1 MLSKKTYA
9 GLDIRIYDSFMKTEG
24 QEPSRKHQAVVALW
38 ALGVALVLGVLLLG
52 GGYLLL
58 TGHTREARQQAQNE
72 LGTIADLKAAQV
84 ADWYRD
90 RVVDTGRLV
99 QGPLDQEVLRRYLQ
113 GPLDPTRERHLRP
126 WLEHLRQG
134 GYARIILF
142 DGKGLPRLSVPANLG
157 SASWSY
163 DQAQLRRALQS
174 EDLMVSDLHRNP
186 DHSTVHLNIWV
197 PISAGLSSGAA
208 PVGTLLFRV
217 DPAQGLYPLLKA
229 WPTPSQTA
237 EILLIRRDEREAV
250 VLNDL
255 RHQGGAPLALR
266 MTLGPTTSRPVAMA
280 ALGQEGQTEGLDYRQ
295 VPVVAAVRRVNGTP
309 WSLVAKVDER
319 ELYGPIR
326 RRTLISAVG
335 LLALLGLSVL
345 GLVMLVRLREGASV
359 RARLALSQRFEWLI
373 REANDSI
380 LLLDSEGRILE
391 ANAQAVAQYGYSEA
405 EFKGMNILDLRPPEI
420 RETAQAQFAQMK
432 ALGALR
438 FETTHRRK
446 DGTIVTV
453 EVSARSFASP
463 DGPRISSLIRD
474 ISDRMVKDRE
484 LKRMTGLYAALGQVS
499 QAIVQSPSRQ
509 VLLDRICKAMVEPGG
524 FAMAWIG
531 WDDPLTHRVAAVA
544 SHGDQLGMLDRVEA
558 RSDDTPE
565 GCGAVGTAL
574 RASCPCIVNDFLE
587 GPVSKPWRAELVAS
601 GFASTA
607 AFPIREGGQVR
618 GVLAVYARER
628 DFFGTHEA
636 ELLEEASM
644 DISYALDHLEGEAQ
658 RRQTE
663 AALRESEQFLS
674 EAQEA
679 GDIGIYIWDIPEN
692 RWRSSASLDHIFG
705 IDGQHPR
712 DLDGWIAIV
721 APEFRAQMHSYVAGI
736 MARRERFDLDY
747 PIVRASDNV
756 PRWVHGRG
764 LIHYDAEGQPLTMTG
779 VIQDITERRASE
791 VERLQLEQQ
800 LQQSQKLESLG
811 SLAGGVA
818 HDMNN
823 VLGAILSLSCTLRE
837 GADPFGAEARNLDT
851 IISACMRGR
860 SVVKG
865 LLFFARKDLQ
875 EEQPID
881 LNDLVREMGH
891 LLGHAMLQRV
901 HLEMDLE
908 EGLDLLRGERG
919 ALSHALMNLCVNA
932 MDAMP
937 SGGSIHIHTCS
948 TRDGGL
954 LLRVQDTGA
963 GMAPEVLAKAME
975 PFFTTKPQG
984 KGTGLGL
991 AMVYGTMKAHDGTL
1005 ELLSQ
1010 VDVGT
1015 EAVLFFPPTR
1025 VVPRHIPPAAVAVQ
1039 ELAPQPKLRILL
1051 VDDDELIRESVAP
1064 MLEMLGHQVLTAS
1077 GGASALRLL
1086 EASGA
1091 MDLVILDMNMPG
1103 MSGAETLPRLLELC
1117 PGMPVVMAT
1126 GFSDHEIA
1134 PLLAGHPEV
1143 SILRKPFSMREFQR
1157 KLDSISFP

>member
-1 MLSKKTYA
+1 
-9 GLDIRIYDSFMKTEG
+9 MKAEG

-38 ALGVALVLGVLLLG
+38 ALGVALVLGVLILG
-52 GGYLLL
+52 GGHLLL
-58 TGHTREARQQAQNE
+58 KGHSLEARQQARNE
-72 LGTIADLKAAQV
+72 LGTIADLKAAQA

-90 RVVDTGRLV
+90 RMVDTGRLA
-99 QGPLDQEVLRRYLQ
+99 QGPIDQEALRRYLQ
-113 GPLDPTRERHLRP
+113 GPLDPSRERHLRL
-126 WLEHLRQG
+126 WLEHLCQG
-134 GYARIILF
+134 GYAHILLF
-142 DGKGLPRLSVPANLG
+142 DAEGHPRLSVSARPGA
-157 SASWSY
+157 ASWSY
-163 DQAQLRRALQS
+163 DEGQLRRALRS
-174 EDLMVSDLHRNP
+174 EDLAASDLQRDPGHAN
-186 DHSTVHLNIWV
+186 VHLNIWV
-197 PISAGLSSGAA
+197 PISAGLRSGAS
-208 PVGTLLFRV
+208 PVGALLFMV

-255 RHQGGAPLALR
+255 RHQAGAPLALR
-266 MTLGPTTSRPVAMA
+266 MVLAPDTSPPFAMA
-280 ALGQEGQTEGLDYRQ
+280 ALGQEGPGEGRDYRQ

-309 WSLVAKVDER
+309 WSLVAKVDEA

-326 RRTLISAVG
+326 RRALVSAVG
-335 LLALLGLSVL
+335 LLALLGLAVL
-345 GLVMLVRLREGASV
+345 GLVLLVRLREGASV
-359 RARLALSQRFEWLI
+359 RAQLVLSQRFEWLI

-405 EFKGMNILDLRPPEI
+405 EFKGMNIMDLRPPEI
-420 RETAQAQFAQMK
+420 RGTAQAQFEQMK
-432 ALGALR
+432 ARGALR
-438 FETTHRRK
+438 FETIHQRK
-446 DGTIVTV
+446 DGSTVMV

-463 DGPRISSLIRD
+463 DGHRISSLIRD
-474 ISDRMVKDRE
+474 ISDRVARDRE
-484 LKRMTGLYAALGQVS
+484 LQRMTGLYAALDQVS

-524 FAMAWIG
+524 FAMAWVG
-531 WDDPLTHRVAAVA
+531 WDDPVTHRVTAVA
-544 SHGDQLGMLDRVEA
+544 SHGDHLGMLDRVEA

-565 GCGAVGTAL
+565 GRGAVGTAL
-574 RASCPCIVNDFLE
+574 RAGCPCIVNDFMD
-587 GPVSKPWRAELVAS
+587 GPVSKPWRTELVAS

-607 AFPIREGGQVR
+607 AFPIREGGEVR

-636 ELLEEASM
+636 ELLEGASL
-644 DISYALDHLEGEAQ
+644 DISYALDHLEGEAR
-658 RRQTE
+658 RRQAE

-679 GDIGIYIWDIPEN
+679 GGIGTYIWDIPDN
-692 RWRSSASLDHIFG
+692 HWRSSASLDRIFG
-705 IDGQHPR
+705 IDSQHPR
-712 DLDGWIAIV
+712 DLDGWVAIV
-721 APEFRAQMHSYVAGI
+721 APEFRAQMHAYVAGI
-736 MARRERFDLDY
+736 MARHERFDLDY
-747 PIVRASDNV
+747 PILRASDGTT
-756 PRWVHGRG
+756 RWVHGRG
-764 LIHYDAEGQPLTMTG
+764 LFHRDAEGHPLTMTG

-791 VERLQLEQQ
+791 AERLQLEHQ

-881 LNDLVREMGH
+881 LNDLVREMGQ

-901 HLEMDLE
+901 RLEMDLE
-908 EGLDLLRGERG
+908 EGLNLLRGERG

-948 TRDGGL
+948 TRDGGMV
-954 LLRVQDTGA
+954 LRVQDTGA
-963 GMAPEVLAKAME
+963 GMAPEVLTKAME

-1010 VDVGT
+1010 VGIGT
-1015 EAVLFFPPTR
+1015 EAVLFFPPDR
-1025 VVPRHIPPAAVAVQ
+1025 VVPRHTQPAAAAALEPVPHQ
-1039 ELAPQPKLRILL
+1039 KLRILL

-1103 MSGAETLPRLLELC
+1103 MSGADTLPRVLEIC

-1143 SILRKPFSMREFQR
+1143 SILRKPFSMKEFQR
-1157 KLDSISFP
+1157 KLDSISFPQRERF

>member
-1 MLSKKTYA
+1 
-9 GLDIRIYDSFMKTEG
+9 MKAEG
-24 QEPSRKHQAVVALW
+24 QQPSRRRQAVVALW
-38 ALGVALVLGVLLLG
+38 VLGVALVLGVLILG
-52 GGYLLL
+52 GGYLLKSHSL
-58 TGHTREARQQAQNE
+58 EARRQAQNE
-72 LGTIADLKAAQV
+72 LGTIADLKAAQ
-84 ADWYRD
+84 AAEWYRD
-90 RVVDTGRLV
+90 RVQDTERIAR
-99 QGPLDQEVLRRYLQ
+99 GPIDQEVLRRFLL
-113 GPLDPTRERHLRP
+113 GASDPARERQVRL
-126 WLEHLRQG
+126 WLEHLHQG
-134 GYARIILF
+134 AYARILLLNAQ
-142 DGKGLPRLSVPANLG
+142 GRTLLSVPADLVP
-157 SASWSY
+157 SSLAYDEAQRCRAMASPE
-163 DQAQLRRALQS
+163 QT
-174 EDLMVSDLHRNP
+174 VSDLHRDP
-186 DHSTVHLNIWV
+186 GHEEVHLSIWV
-197 PISAGLSSGAA
+197 PIGAGPGTESASLGA
-208 PVGTLLFRV
+208 LLFIV

-229 WPTPSQTA
+229 WPAPSQSA
-237 EILLIRRDEREAV
+237 EIMLIRRDEREAV

-255 RHQGGAPLALR
+255 RHQAGAPLALR
-266 MTLGPTTSRPVAMA
+266 TSLGPATSRPVAMA
-280 ALGQEGQTEGLDYRQ
+280 ALGQEGLAEGPDYRQ
-295 VPVVAAVRRVNGTP
+295 VPVVAAVRRVAGTP
-309 WSLVAKVDER
+309 WSLVAKVDEQ

-326 RRTLISAVG
+326 RRALFSAVG
-335 LLALLGLSVL
+335 LLALLGLSAL

-359 RARLALSQRFEWLI
+359 RAQLALSQRFEWLI

-380 LLLDSEGRILE
+380 LLLDSKGRILE

-405 EFKGMNILDLRPPEI
+405 EFKGMSILDMRPPET
-420 RETAQAQFAQMK
+420 RASARTQFEQVQ

-438 FETTHRRK
+438 FETVHQRK
-446 DGTIVTV
+446 DGSLITV
-453 EVSARSFASP
+453 EISARSFASP
-463 DGPRISSLIRD
+463 DGPRFSSLIRD
-474 ISDRMVKDRE
+474 ISERVVKDRE

-509 VLLDRICKAMVEPGG
+509 ELLDRICKVMVESGG

-531 WDDPLTHRVAAVA
+531 WDDPDTHRVVAVA
-544 SHGDQLGMLDRVEA
+544 RYGDHLGMLDRVEA
-558 RSDDTPE
+558 RSDDTPD
-565 GCGAVGTAL
+565 GRGAMGTAL
-574 RASCPCIVNDFLE
+574 RAGCPCIINDFLD
-587 GPVSKPWRAELVAS
+587 GPVSKPWRAELIAS

-607 AFPIREGGQVR
+607 AFPIHEGGQVR
-618 GVLAVYARER
+618 GALAVYARER

-636 ELLEEASM
+636 ELLEEAST
-644 DISYALDHLEGEAQ
+644 DISYALEHLEGEA
-658 RRQTE
+658 RRQHTE

-679 GDIGIYIWDIPEN
+679 GGIGTYIWDIPEN
-692 RWRSSASLDHIFG
+692 RWRSSASLDQIFG
-705 IDGQHPR
+705 IDEQYPR
-712 DLDGWIAIV
+712 DFDGWVAIV
-721 APEFRAQMHSYVAGI
+721 APEFRSEMHHYVAGI
-736 MARRERFDLDY
+736 LARHERFDLDY
-747 PIVRASDNV
+747 PIVRPSDGI

-764 LIHYDAEGQPLTMTG
+764 LIHCDADGQPLTMTG
-779 VIQDITERRASE
+779 VIQDITERRAIE
-791 VERLQLEQQ
+791 AERLQLEHQ

-837 GADPFGAEARNLDT
+837 GADPFGSEARNLDT

-875 EEQPID
+875 EEQALD
-881 LNDLVREMGH
+881 LNDLVREMGQ

-908 EGLDLLRGERG
+908 EGMGLLRGERG

-937 SGGSIHIHTCS
+937 GGGSIHIHTCS
-948 TRDGGL
+948 TREGGI

-1010 VDVGT
+1010 VEVGT

-1025 VVPRHIPPAAVAVQ
+1025 VVPRHAQPVPPVVPEQAV
-1039 ELAPQPKLRILL
+1039 QPKLRILL

-1064 MLEMLGHQVLTAS
+1064 MLEMLGHEVLTAS

-1103 MSGAETLPRLLELC
+1103 MSGADTLPRVLEIC

-1143 SILRKPFSMREFQR
+1143 SILRKPFSMKEFQR
-1157 KLDSISFP
+1157 KLDNISFPQSERTRP